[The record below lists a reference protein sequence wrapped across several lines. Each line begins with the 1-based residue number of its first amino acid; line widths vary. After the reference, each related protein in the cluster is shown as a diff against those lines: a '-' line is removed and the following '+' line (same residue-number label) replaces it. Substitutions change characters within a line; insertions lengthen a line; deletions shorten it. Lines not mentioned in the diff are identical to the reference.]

1 MPTRSSTQA
10 SSTDRYHTPPIS
22 ALPQSLYLDRRCII
36 LPPQRKQLLRRHTKP
51 SRIFMMKMKMRSE
64 AKLNSF
70 DIFEEEEDENQLS
83 FNFL

>member
-1 MPTRSSTQA
+1 
-10 SSTDRYHTPPIS
+10 
-22 ALPQSLYLDRRCII
+22 
-36 LPPQRKQLLRRHTKP
+36 
-51 SRIFMMKMKMRSE
+51 MRSE